1 MIGELP
7 KGVPGN
13 LVPFITQTAAGIRP
27 CLSIFGDDYDT
38 SDGSAV
44 RDYLDVVDLARAH
57 VVAVDR
63 MVGGKSR
70 SNYEFF
76 NVGTGQGRSVIELVE
91 TFEKVTG
98 VEVPHKIVG
107 RRAGDI
113 EKIWADTTFAN
124 RELGWKATRPIE
136 ETLASAWAWEKH
148 LRGMK

>member
-1 MIGELP
+1 MRGREGLLVFSRLRCSGLCGCIVC
-7 KGVPGN
+7 GV
-13 LVPFITQTAAGIRP
+13 A
-27 CLSIFGDDYDT
+27 
-38 SDGSAV
+38 
-44 RDYLDVVDLARAH
+44 
-57 VVAVDR
+57 
-63 MVGGKSR
+63 
-70 SNYEFF
+70 
-76 NVGTGQGRSVIELVE
+76 ELVE